1 MFNLILRDPLV
12 LERRPQILVEERKL
26 RNILRDVWVDVPT
39 GVLVTWDSIRVIVRT
54 DTKRN

>member
-12 LERRPQILVEERKL
+12 LECRPQILVEERKL